1 MDVLSLQMYRMY
13 KEGNVMSTNIFNS
26 LSGSYNYM
34 SDMNNLLSDYSSIKN
49 GSYRS
54 LMKSY
59 VKKVGNQAAL
69 DAYRET
75 GSTANVSVSDPD
87 KATDSKKVTST
98 SNTKDTSKVTA
109 DKYEKFKSN
118 WLDNQLKQYEKDG
131 SKTTAADTSVSID
144 TTT

>member
-1 MDVLSLQMYRMY
+1 
-13 KEGNVMSTNIFNS
+13 MSTNIFNS

-34 SDMNNLLSDYSSIKN
+34 SDMSNLISDYASIKN
-49 GSYRS
+49 GSYGS

-87 KATDSKKVTST
+87 KKT
-98 SNTKDTSKVTA
+98 DTSKVSSTTNNKNTDKVTA

>member
-1 MDVLSLQMYRMY
+1 
-13 KEGNVMSTNIFNS
+13 MSTNIFDS

-69 DAYRET
+69 NAYRET

-87 KATDSKKVTST
+87 KTTDSKKVTST
-98 SNTKDTSKVTA
+98 SNTKDTAKVTA
-109 DKYEKFKSN
+109 DKYEKFRSN

-131 SKTTAADTSVSID
+131 SKTTAADTSISID